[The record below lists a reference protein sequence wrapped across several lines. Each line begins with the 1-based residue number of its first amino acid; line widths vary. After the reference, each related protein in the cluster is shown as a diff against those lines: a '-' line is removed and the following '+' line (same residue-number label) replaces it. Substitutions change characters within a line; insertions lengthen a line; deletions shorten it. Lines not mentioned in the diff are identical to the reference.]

1 MIVAVPKEIKTREYR
16 VGITPAGV
24 RTLVEDGHRV
34 LVEAAAGLGSG
45 IDDAAYLAAGAE
57 MVQSAAE
64 VYARGELIVK
74 VKEPLPA
81 EYALLRPGQILF
93 TYLHLAP
100 ARELTRAL
108 LERQVTGIAYE
119 TVELADG
126 NLPLLHPMSEIAGR
140 MAVQVGAHYLQKENG
155 GKGVLLAGAPGVR
168 PGRVVILG
176 AGTVG
181 SNAARIAVGMGAD
194 VTVLDVNPERLTF
207 LDDHYGNRI
216 HTVMSNSQNIEDEAR
231 GADLLIGAV
240 LVAGA
245 RAPLLV
251 SRDTVAAMTAG
262 SVIVDV
268 AVDQGGCVATIRP
281 TTHDAPVYTVDGII
295 HYGVANMPG
304 AVSRTST
311 FALTNS
317 TLPYVRKIA
326 GMGLE
331 KATAT
336 DEALRRGVNTHAGRL
351 TSEPVAR
358 ALGIP
363 WETFPAIAEQ
373 PG

>member
-1 MIVAVPKEIKTREYR
+1 MIIAVPKEIKTREYR
-16 VGITPAGV
+16 VGMTPAGV

-34 LVEAAAGLGSG
+34 LIESGAGLGSG
-45 IDDAAYLAAGAE
+45 FDDGAYLAAGAE
-57 MVQSAAE
+57 VLSAAAK

-74 VKEPLPA
+74 VKEPLA
-81 EYALLRPGQILF
+81 GEFALLRPAQILF

-126 NLPLLHPMSEIAGR
+126 TLPLLLPMSEIAGR
-140 MAVQVGAHYLQKENG
+140 MAVQVGAHYLQKEKG

-181 SNAARIAVGMGAD
+181 SNAVRIAVGMGAD
-194 VTVLDVNPERLTF
+194 VTVLDVDPARLTF

-216 HTVMSNSQNIEDEAR
+216 HTVMSNSQNIEEEVR
-231 GADLLIGAV
+231 SADLLVGAV

-245 RAPLLV
+245 RAPMLV
-251 SRDTVAAMTAG
+251 SRETVATMAAG

-268 AVDQGGCVATIRP
+268 AVDQGGCVATTRP
-281 TTHDAPVYTVDGII
+281 TTHDDPVYAVDGII

-326 GMGLE
+326 GSGLTG
-331 KATAT
+331 AAAA
-336 DEALRRGVNTHAGRL
+336 DEALRRGVSTHAGRL

-358 ALGIP
+358 ALGLP
-363 WETFPAIAEQ
+363 YEPYA
-373 PG
+373 P

>member
-1 MIVAVPKEIKTREYR
+1 MIVAVPREIKTREYR
-16 VGITPAGV
+16 VGMTPAGV

-34 LVEAAAGLGSG
+34 LVESGAGLGSG
-45 IDDAAYLAAGAE
+45 FDDGAYLSAGAE
-57 MVQSAAE
+57 VPATAAE

-74 VKEPLPA
+74 VKEPLA
-81 EYALLRPGQILF
+81 SEYDLLRQGQILF
-93 TYLHLAP
+93 TFLHLAP

-126 NLPLLHPMSEIAGR
+126 TLPLLHPMSEIAGR

-181 SNAARIAVGMGAD
+181 SNAVRIAVGMGAD
-194 VTVLDVNPERLTF
+194 VTVLDIDPARLTF

-216 HTVMSNSQNIEDEAR
+216 HTVMSNSQNVEEETR

-245 RAPLLV
+245 RAPMLV
-251 SRDTVAAMTAG
+251 SRETVAAMAAG

-268 AVDQGGCVATIRP
+268 AVDQGGCVATTRP
-281 TTHDAPVYTVDGII
+281 TTHDDPVYAVDGII

-317 TLPYVRKIA
+317 TLPYVRKVA
-326 GMGLE
+326 GAGL
-331 KATAT
+331 AGAAAA
-336 DEALRRGVNTHAGRL
+336 DEALRRGISTHAGRL
-351 TSEPVAR
+351 TSEPVAK
-358 ALGIP
+358 ALGLP
-363 WETFPAIAEQ
+363 CEPYTP
-373 PG
+373 

>member
-1 MIVAVPKEIKTREYR
+1 MIIAVPREIKTREYR
-16 VGITPAGV
+16 VGMTPAGV

-34 LVEAAAGLGSG
+34 LVESGAGLGSG
-45 IDDAAYLAAGAE
+45 FDDGAYLSAGAE
-57 MVQSAAE
+57 VPGTAAE
-64 VYARGELIVK
+64 VYASGELIVK
-74 VKEPLPA
+74 VKEPLA
-81 EYALLRPGQILF
+81 SEFDLLRQGQILF
-93 TYLHLAP
+93 TFLHLAP

-126 NLPLLHPMSEIAGR
+126 TLPLLHPMSEIAGR

-181 SNAARIAVGMGAD
+181 SNAVRIAVGMGAD
-194 VTVLDVNPERLTF
+194 VTVLDIDPARLTF

-216 HTVMSNSQNIEDEAR
+216 HTVMSNSQNIEEETR

-245 RAPLLV
+245 RAPMLV
-251 SRDTVAAMTAG
+251 SRETVAAMAAG
-262 SVIVDV
+262 SVVVDV
-268 AVDQGGCVATIRP
+268 AVDQGGCVATTRP
-281 TTHDAPVYTVDGII
+281 TTHDDPVYAVDGII

-326 GMGLE
+326 GAGLT
-331 KATAT
+331 KAAAA
-336 DEALRRGVNTHAGRL
+336 DEALRRGISTHAGRL
-351 TSEPVAR
+351 TSEPVAK
-358 ALGIP
+358 ALGLP
-363 WETFPAIAEQ
+363 CEPYA
-373 PG
+373 P